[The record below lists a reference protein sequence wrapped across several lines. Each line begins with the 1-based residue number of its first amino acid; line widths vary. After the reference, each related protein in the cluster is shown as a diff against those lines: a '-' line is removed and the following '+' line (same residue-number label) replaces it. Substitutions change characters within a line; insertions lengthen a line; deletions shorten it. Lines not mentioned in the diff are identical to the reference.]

1 MKPCHAPKTRK
12 FGSETDVFRAFLIGL
27 GSVLLLNTIRRFLTT
42 TLRGSDE
49 TSTDHSPTI
58 DPDSVRDADFRDLHP

>member
-1 MKPCHAPKTRK
+1 M
-12 FGSETDVFRAFLIGL
+12 FRAFLIGL